1 MKSFTGTAGQ
11 QRIHKDYLANCL
23 FPLPPLSEQERIV
36 EKLEQLLP
44 LCERLK
50 WGIWMKDLD
59 RKVKLLCPLCGND
72 QFESLDEEFEDLL
85 HASDDVRLRCSDCG
99 SEYTKRELIDSNAAI
114 IDTAVDELKQ
124 DAVREIEKELK
135 KAMKKWKI
143 WLSYYKE

>member
-1 MKSFTGTAGQ
+1 
-11 QRIHKDYLANCL
+11 
-23 FPLPPLSEQERIV
+23 
-36 EKLEQLLP
+36 
-44 LCERLK
+44 
-50 WGIWMKDLD
+50 MKDLD
-59 RKVKLLCPLCGND
+59 RKIKLLCPLCGND
-72 QFESLDEEFEDLL
+72 QFASLDEEFEDLL

-143 WLSYYKE
+143 